1 MLFQEIKVC
10 WGLVRVI
17 FYLSHPWNPNRNGN
31 KLFPIVLETQSKT
44 TAKMK
49 ISSDL
54 SLSTTHTFTPS
65 KPSRPQPLTSAQLKE
80 KRKNPAINIDFF
92 TNLTKKILNDFYP
105 KYCPN
110 CPDTLLTKEIS
121 TQPELIRCEKCRYL
135 TSRLSYT
142 PLHHM
147 KLPLWMFS
155 HVFYESMIQF
165 PKVVTST
172 EISKRLKISYKGA
185 ASLKKK
191 FQVFASQQLP
201 KYKQLTYDALDREF
215 KDFSLPPDEDTDITK
230 CMENRPYVCAD
241 TVVLYSASQ
250 RANQGRKRYRHSGST
265 ASIYLSEKLGGRQVG
280 TLVHTIGVKQGP
292 VFFHSVPNQK
302 MNTLGPIIQDHL
314 PLRTPLMTDE
324 GYPWLWNI
332 YKNHRSVNHSAH
344 SKDIR
349 YRWARNRWS
358 KNGVHNQVAE
368 GNQRLLKTAFS
379 SYCYIRPE
387 NSTRYL
393 NEFSFLKNAHVFGLD
408 VLAGGDDEGR
418 VADDVVRW
426 GSFRAE
432 TEGLK
437 SPTVGIG
444 AKGYELKKNDL
455 SSKNWFHSLVKEFE
469 YFPET
474 ESSRDNFT
482 FQSGFSLLNPQA
494 SFQNVSVL
502 LAKEMKAH
510 NEFWTDQNRTPIQ
523 RRKELKHQ
531 KTASKIWNL
540 ISDGKENGSYHS
552 VSEVCTL
559 LNIHKVSAMLI
570 LRKWLKLKLI
580 EKRRINQASYNR
592 TIDFGIKKKAKE
604 FPFLLYTNFKDKK
617 SNKTL
622 ERLQ

>member
-1 MLFQEIKVC
+1 MNLALQIPNFEPPKQSDRTEASWSEIC
-10 WGLVRVI
+10 I
-17 FYLSHPWNPNRNGN
+17 SHPWKDNRNEN
-31 KLFPIVLETQSKT
+31 KLFPIVPETQSKNPT
-44 TAKMK
+44 KMRIAPDLSFSTAKF
-49 ISSDL
+49 
-54 SLSTTHTFTPS
+54 STLS
-65 KPSRPQPLTSAQLKE
+65 KPPRPKPLTSAQLKE

-121 TQPELIRCEKCRYL
+121 TQPELIRCVQCRYL

-142 PLHHM
+142 PLHHF

-155 HVFYESMIQF
+155 YVFYESMIQH

-185 ASLKKK
+185 AMLKKRL
-191 FQVFASQQLP
+191 QCLASQQLP
-201 KYKQLTYDALDREF
+201 KYKQLTFDALDREF
-215 KDFSLPPDEDTDITK
+215 KDFSLPPDEDTDITEI
-230 CMENRPYVCAD
+230 MENRPYICAD

-265 ASIYLSEKLGGRQVG
+265 SSIYLSDKLGGTQVG
-280 TLVHTIGVKQGP
+280 TLVHTIGIKQGP

-324 GYPWLWNI
+324 GYPWLWGV

-408 VLAGGDDEGR
+408 VICENADVLAGEVGR
-418 VADDVVRW
+418 VAADDDARGGGQRGVRW
-426 GSFRAE
+426 GSFQGKTGGPSRPAVCFP
-432 TEGLK
+432 L
-437 SPTVGIG
+437 
-444 AKGYELKKNDL
+444 KGYL
-455 SSKNWFHSLVKEFE
+455 SQYFVYQFSK
-469 YFPET
+469 
-474 ESSRDNFT
+474 
-482 FQSGFSLLNPQA
+482 
-494 SFQNVSVL
+494 
-502 LAKEMKAH
+502 
-510 NEFWTDQNRTPIQ
+510 
-523 RRKELKHQ
+523 
-531 KTASKIWNL
+531 
-540 ISDGKENGSYHS
+540 
-552 VSEVCTL
+552 
-559 LNIHKVSAMLI
+559 
-570 LRKWLKLKLI
+570 
-580 EKRRINQASYNR
+580 
-592 TIDFGIKKKAKE
+592 
-604 FPFLLYTNFKDKK
+604 
-617 SNKTL
+617 
-622 ERLQ
+622 

>member
-1 MLFQEIKVC
+1 
-10 WGLVRVI
+10 
-17 FYLSHPWNPNRNGN
+17 
-31 KLFPIVLETQSKT
+31 
-44 TAKMK
+44 MK

-54 SLSTTHTFTPS
+54 SLNTTHTFTADTKSSS
-65 KPSRPQPLTSAQLKE
+65 KSPPCPRPLTSEQLKE

-121 TQPELIRCEKCRYL
+121 TQPELIRCVQCRYL

-155 HVFYESMIQF
+155 YVFYESMIQH

-185 ASLKKK
+185 ALLKKR

-201 KYKQLTYDALDREF
+201 KYKQLTFDALDREF

-230 CMENRPYVCAD
+230 YMENHSYVCAD

-250 RANQGRKRYRHSGST
+250 RANQGRKRYRHTGGTS
-265 ASIYLSEKLGGRQVG
+265 SIYLSEKLGGRQVG
-280 TLVHTIGVKQGP
+280 ILAHTIALKGGP

-324 GYPWLWNI
+324 GYPWLWGI
-332 YKNHRSVNHSAH
+332 YKNHRSVNHSAR

-368 GNQRLLKTAFS
+368 GNHRLLKSAFS

-408 VLAGGDDEGR
+408 VICENADVLAGEVGR
-418 VADDVVRW
+418 VTDDDDVRGGSQRGVRW

-432 TEGLK
+432 AVGLK

-444 AKGYELKKNDL
+444 AKGYELRKNDL
-455 SSKNWFHSLVKEFE
+455 SSKNWFHSLAKEFE
-469 YFPET
+469 YFPEI

-482 FQSGFSLLNPQA
+482 FQSGFSLLNPQT
-494 SFQNVSVL
+494 SFQSVSVL
-502 LAKEMKAH
+502 LAKEMQAH
-510 NEFWTDQNRTPIQ
+510 NAFWTDQNRTPIQ

-540 ISDGKENGSYHS
+540 ISDGKENGSYYS
-552 VSEVCTL
+552 VSEVCNL

-570 LRKWLKLKLI
+570 LRKWLKLRLI

-617 SNKTL
+617 SNEAL
-622 ERLQ
+622 ERLK

>member
-1 MLFQEIKVC
+1 MSFRFSKTFEFSDLILFQEIKVC
-10 WGLVRVI
+10 WGMVRVI
-17 FYLSHPWNPNRNGN
+17 SYLSLRTNPNRNGN
-31 KLFPIVLETQSKT
+31 KLFPIIPETQSKKT
-44 TAKMK
+44 KMK
-49 ISSDL
+49 IPSDL
-54 SLSTTHTFTPS
+54 NLSNAHPS
-65 KPSRPQPLTSAQLKE
+65 ASTKSSSKLPPRPQPLTSAQLKE

-135 TSRLSYT
+135 TSRISYT

-155 HVFYESMIQF
+155 YVLYESMIQF
-165 PKVVTST
+165 PKVLTST

-185 ASLKKK
+185 ANLKKR
-191 FQVFASQQLP
+191 FQIFASQQLP
-201 KYKQLTYDALDREF
+201 KYKQLTFDALNKEF

-230 CMENRPYVCAD
+230 YMENHSYVCAD

-265 ASIYLSEKLGGRQVG
+265 ASIYLSAKLGGKQIG
-280 TLVHTIGVKQGP
+280 ILTHTTAIKGGP

-302 MNTLGPIIQDHL
+302 MNTLGPIIKDHL

-324 GYPWLWNI
+324 GYPWLWNV
-332 YKNHRSVNHSAH
+332 YKNHRQINHSAH

-408 VLAGGDDEGR
+408 VICENADVLAGGAA
-418 VADDVVRW
+418 ADDVRGGGQRGVRW
-426 GSFRAE
+426 ESFRAE

-444 AKGYELKKNDL
+444 AKG
-455 SSKNWFHSLVKEFE
+455 
-469 YFPET
+469 
-474 ESSRDNFT
+474 
-482 FQSGFSLLNPQA
+482 
-494 SFQNVSVL
+494 
-502 LAKEMKAH
+502 
-510 NEFWTDQNRTPIQ
+510 
-523 RRKELKHQ
+523 
-531 KTASKIWNL
+531 
-540 ISDGKENGSYHS
+540 
-552 VSEVCTL
+552 
-559 LNIHKVSAMLI
+559 
-570 LRKWLKLKLI
+570 
-580 EKRRINQASYNR
+580 
-592 TIDFGIKKKAKE
+592 
-604 FPFLLYTNFKDKK
+604 
-617 SNKTL
+617 
-622 ERLQ
+622 

>member
-1 MLFQEIKVC
+1 MNLALQTPNCEPPKQSDRTNPSWSEIC
-10 WGLVRVI
+10 I
-17 FYLSHPWNPNRNGN
+17 FNPWNPNLNGN
-31 KLFPIVLETQSKT
+31 KLFPIVPETQSKKT
-44 TAKMK
+44 KMK

-65 KPSRPQPLTSAQLKE
+65 AYTKLSSKPPRPQPLTSAQLKE

-121 TQPELIRCEKCRYL
+121 TQPELIRCVKCRYL

-155 HVFYESMIQF
+155 YVFYESMIQH

-185 ASLKKK
+185 ALLKKR
-191 FQVFASQQLP
+191 FQIFASQQLP
-201 KYKQLTYDALDREF
+201 KYKQLTYDVLNKEF

-230 CMENRPYVCAD
+230 SMENHSYVCAD

-265 ASIYLSEKLGGRQVG
+265 ASIYLSDKLGGAQVG

-302 MNTLGPIIQDHL
+302 MNTLGPIIKDHL
-314 PLRTPLMTDE
+314 PLRTPVFTDSA
-324 GYPWLWNI
+324 YQFLWNV
-332 YKNHRSVNHSAH
+332 YKNHRQINHSAH

-349 YRWARNRWS
+349 YRWARNRFS
-358 KNGVHNQVAE
+358 KNGVNSQAAE
-368 GNQRLLKTAFS
+368 GNNRLLKTAFS

-408 VLAGGDDEGR
+408 VICENADVLAGGAGQR
-418 VADDVVRW
+418 GVRW
-426 GSFRAE
+426 GFFQGKTGGPSGPAVCFP
-432 TEGLK
+432 LK
-437 SPTVGIG
+437 G
-444 AKGYELKKNDL
+444 
-455 SSKNWFHSLVKEFE
+455 
-469 YFPET
+469 
-474 ESSRDNFT
+474 
-482 FQSGFSLLNPQA
+482 
-494 SFQNVSVL
+494 
-502 LAKEMKAH
+502 
-510 NEFWTDQNRTPIQ
+510 
-523 RRKELKHQ
+523 
-531 KTASKIWNL
+531 
-540 ISDGKENGSYHS
+540 
-552 VSEVCTL
+552 
-559 LNIHKVSAMLI
+559 
-570 LRKWLKLKLI
+570 
-580 EKRRINQASYNR
+580 
-592 TIDFGIKKKAKE
+592 
-604 FPFLLYTNFKDKK
+604 
-617 SNKTL
+617 
-622 ERLQ
+622 

>member
-1 MLFQEIKVC
+1 MNLALQIPNLEPPKQSDRTVSTWSEIC
-10 WGLVRVI
+10 I
-17 FYLSHPWNPNRNGN
+17 SHPWKDNRNEN
-31 KLFPIVLETQSKT
+31 KLFPIALKTQSEKT
-44 TAKMK
+44 KMK

-54 SLSTTHTFTPS
+54 NLSIAHTFTPS
-65 KPSRPQPLTSAQLKE
+65 APTKSAPKPPRPKPLTSAQLKE

-121 TQPELIRCEKCRYL
+121 TQPELIRCGKCRYL

-155 HVFYESMIQF
+155 YVFYESMIQH

-185 ASLKKK
+185 ALLKKR

-201 KYKQLTYDALDREF
+201 KYKQLTFDALDREF
-215 KDFSLPPDEDTDITK
+215 KDFSLPPDEDTDITEY
-230 CMENRPYVCAD
+230 MENRPYVCAD

-265 ASIYLSEKLGGRQVG
+265 ASIYLSDKLGGKQIG

-314 PLRTPLMTDE
+314 PLQSVVCTDE
-324 GYPWLWNI
+324 GYPWLWGV
-332 YKNHRSVNHSAH
+332 YKNHRQINHSAR
-344 SKDIR
+344 SKDVR

-368 GNQRLLKTAFS
+368 GNHRLLKSAFS

-408 VLAGGDDEGR
+408 VICENADVLAGEVDDGGG
-418 VADDVVRW
+418 VRW
-426 GSFRAE
+426 GSFQGKTGGPSGPAVCFP
-432 TEGLK
+432 LK
-437 SPTVGIG
+437 GW
-444 AKGYELKKNDL
+444 L
-455 SSKNWFHSLVKEFE
+455 S
-469 YFPET
+469 
-474 ESSRDNFT
+474 
-482 FQSGFSLLNPQA
+482 
-494 SFQNVSVL
+494 
-502 LAKEMKAH
+502 
-510 NEFWTDQNRTPIQ
+510 
-523 RRKELKHQ
+523 
-531 KTASKIWNL
+531 
-540 ISDGKENGSYHS
+540 
-552 VSEVCTL
+552 
-559 LNIHKVSAMLI
+559 
-570 LRKWLKLKLI
+570 
-580 EKRRINQASYNR
+580 
-592 TIDFGIKKKAKE
+592 
-604 FPFLLYTNFKDKK
+604 
-617 SNKTL
+617 
-622 ERLQ
+622 

>member
-1 MLFQEIKVC
+1 TKIK
-10 WGLVRVI
+10 I
-17 FYLSHPWNPNRNGN
+17 
-31 KLFPIVLETQSKT
+31 T
-44 TAKMK
+44 
-49 ISSDL
+49 SDL
-54 SLSTTHTFTPS
+54 NLSSPHTFIPS
-65 KPSRPQPLTSAQLKE
+65 APTKLPPRPQPLTSAQLRE

-121 TQPELIRCEKCRYL
+121 TQPELIRCVQCRYL

-155 HVFYESMIQF
+155 YVFYESMIQH

-172 EISKRLKISYKGA
+172 EISKRLRISYKGA
-185 ASLKKK
+185 AMLKKR

-201 KYKQLTYDALDREF
+201 KYKQLTYDALNNEF
-215 KDFSLPPDEDTDITK
+215 KDFSLPPDEDTDITEI
-230 CMENRPYVCAD
+230 MENRPYVCAD

-280 TLVHTIGVKQGP
+280 TLVHTIGIKKGP

-302 MNTLGPIIQDHL
+302 MNTLGPIIKDHL

-332 YKNHRSVNHSAH
+332 YKNHRSVNHSAR

-349 YRWARNRWS
+349 YQWARNRFS
-358 KNGVHNQVAE
+358 KNGINSQTAE
-368 GNQRLLKTAFS
+368 GNHRLLKSAFAA
-379 SYCYIRPE
+379 YCYIRPE

-408 VLAGGDDEGR
+408 VICENANVLAGGDDDGGG
-418 VADDVVRW
+418 VRW

-455 SSKNWFHSLVKEFE
+455 SSKNWFNSLTKEFE

-474 ESSRDNFT
+474 ESSKDNVVS
-482 FQSGFSLLNPQA
+482 QSGFSLLNSPA
-494 SFQNVSVL
+494 SLKDVNSFL
-502 LAKEMKAH
+502 LKEMKAH

-523 RRKELKHQ
+523 RRTELKHQ

-540 ISDGKENGSYHS
+540 ISDGKENGSYYS

-570 LRKWLKLKLI
+570 LRKWLKLRLI

-617 SNKTL
+617 SNETL
-622 ERLQ
+622 ERLK